1 MSKRREKRAM
11 YELIVLSLLIRGPL
25 HGYLIAQIANDIIG
39 PWAKISNGTLYPLL
53 TKLEQAELIERAS
66 DAQHTEESERSTRTF
81 KLTSAG
87 SRRFY
92 QLMMDTSTNIGDY
105 QRLFHLKVPY
115 LDILQPRE
123 RLHLLNHYLS
133 YCQACVLHNTT
144 HAGNLVH
151 ELEGSD
157 TANRQFQELALQ
169 VMQERAKLWQTEI
182 DWILRLREKLV
193 IPGESPLL
201 HI

>member
-1 MSKRREKRAM
+1 M
-11 YELIVLSLLIRGPL
+11 YELIVLSLLTRGPL

-53 TKLEQAELIERAS
+53 TKLEQANRIELASTARRA
-66 DAQHTEESERSTRTF
+66 EESERSTRTF
-81 KLTSAG
+81 QITSAG
-87 SRRFY
+87 WKRFY
-92 QLMMDTSTNIGDY
+92 QLMMDTSTNIADY

-144 HAGNLVH
+144 HAQNLVH
-151 ELEGSD
+151 ELGSTD
-157 TANRQFQELALQ
+157 QEKREFQELALQ
-169 VMQERAKLWQTEI
+169 VMQERAKLWQTEV
-182 DWILRLREKLV
+182 DWILQLREKLV
-193 IPGESPLL
+193 TPGAPPSRTPNPMS
-201 HI
+201 